1 MPLESTIQRLAKTA
15 SPSAKSRMR
24 RQILRRI
31 EGSLLTDTAKSAVPD
46 RVKLKKHILARVAMP
61 KAAGVLEGIRTAL
74 SPSLATVLDLRAE
87 VLDRIALWQPIP
99 VPLWQR
105 TWKPVA
111 VTAALA
117 LVLRMTPALF
127 IASPIQASSQNLL
140 NPTQGVVATTDGAEW
155 NELSGELVL
164 DHPMTIRTGVDSA
177 ATIVIGSD
185 AVLRLGENTEVN
197 LREAAFD
204 PSNSGP
210 IARVSY
216 GQLWMMSSLPEAL
229 LAGTSIVL
237 PQGTLGIKQGS
248 VSILADPQQSAIQVF
263 HGFARVMPTGD
274 DAIHLIQGDQL
285 VMLPGGGT
293 QRHLITDAM
302 RSNEW
307 VTENL
312 SRDAVHRSEVTKRK
326 QELAETAAGILPDSA
341 FYLLKLA
348 SEKFD
353 LGLTLSGKSRQE
365 KKLMHA
371 QTRLNEAVALLNTGK
386 ADEATRPLEAY
397 REAIR
402 SIATLSEEEVRALL
416 ADSLLSSS
424 STVADAL
431 PNSELYAVKEAVL
444 EAAAEVQATEI
455 QPNEVDLYLLSD
467 ALLEIESLIA
477 QGEIFQ
483 ATSAFNG
490 IEGAVASVTKDQTLG
505 ETVIG
510 KDALKAMKTILRSI
524 AFSLTQAEEI
534 VQGDEGA
541 LIASLKE
548 RVAGLSP
555 SPAPATVAT
564 TDDNPNICMTV
575 REVLRRTNQFL
586 ASVYTYQTPRAQRNE
601 VLRQISLLPDCPQ
614 SGRVLA
620 KVMNKVPVFTR
631 SFVWE
636 ALHDIGSDT

>member
-1 MPLESTIQRLAKTA
+1 MPLENTIQRLAKTA
-15 SPSAKSRMR
+15 SPSAKARIR
-24 RQILRRI
+24 GQILRRI
-31 EGSLLTDTAKSAVPD
+31 EGKLLLDAAKAESPERA
-46 RVKLKKHILARVAMP
+46 KLKKHILARVALP
-61 KAAGVLEGIRTAL
+61 KAAGMLEGIRTAL

-87 VLDRIALWQPIP
+87 IIDRITLWQPIP
-99 VPLWQR
+99 APLWQR

-127 IASPIQASSQNLL
+127 IATPIEASSHNLL
-140 NPTQGVVATTDGAEW
+140 NPTEGVVSVTDGAEW
-155 NELSGELVL
+155 NQLSGELVL
-164 DHPMTIRTGVDSA
+164 DHPITIRTNSEST

-185 AVLRLGENTEVN
+185 AVLRLSENTEVN

-204 PSNSGP
+204 PSNAGP

-216 GQLWMMSSLPEAL
+216 GQLWVMSSLPEAL
-229 LAGTSIVL
+229 LAGTSVVL

-248 VSILADPQQSAIQVF
+248 VSVLADPQQSAIQVF
-263 HGFARVMPTGD
+263 HGFARIMPTGED
-274 DAIHLIQGDQL
+274 PIHLIQGDQL
-285 VMLPGGGT
+285 VLLPEGGT

-302 RSNEW
+302 RQEEW
-307 VTENL
+307 VIENL

-326 QELAETAAGILPDSA
+326 QELAEAAAGILPDSA

-353 LGLTLSGKSRQE
+353 LGLTLSGKSRHE

-371 QTRLNEAVALLNTGK
+371 QTRLNEAVALLNAGK
-386 ADEATRPLEAY
+386 AEEAARPLEAY

-416 ADSLLSSS
+416 SDSLLSSS
-424 STVADAL
+424 ATVADAL
-431 PNSELYAVKEAVL
+431 PNSDLYAAKEAVL
-444 EAAAEVQATEI
+444 EAAAEVEATEI
-455 QPNEVDLYLLSD
+455 LPNEIDLYLLSD
-467 ALLEIESLIA
+467 ALLEIGSLVS
-477 QGEIFQ
+477 QGEILQ

-490 IEGAVASVTKDQTLG
+490 IEGAVASVTTDQKLG
-505 ETVIG
+505 ETVIE
-510 KDALKAMKTILRSI
+510 KDALKAVKTILRSI
-524 AFSLTQAEEI
+524 AFSLTQAEEV

-548 RVAGLSP
+548 RVDGLSP
-555 SPAPATVAT
+555 SPTSTSVAT
-564 TDDNPNICMTV
+564 LDKNPKICMTV

-586 ASVYTYQTPRAQRNE
+586 ASVYTYQTPVGQRNA
-601 VLRQISLLPDCPQ
+601 VLQQIASLPDCPQ
-614 SGRVLA
+614 SGRILA

-636 ALHDIGSDT
+636 ALQDIGSET